1 MPFSIHSS
9 LQPAHAQAGVFR
21 PIHHEPRYAY
31 PLLIW
36 LACDTDI
43 RQSLTQ
49 IMPLLSVRN
58 YVAIDANLVREK
70 ALQKSQRKSHA
81 RFHSD
86 SLTVDRCISTAF
98 DQFNLRRDKVFLV
111 GQGSGGEKAIQFA
124 WQQPHRFAG
133 VISIDGGVPR
143 NSTALCS
150 LGINHRELP
159 LLIQHSSKAIHYSH
173 ERFCD
178 DMRLCHTA
186 GLPATFRYYRN
197 ERDDLSHILADCNRW
212 LMDLVANNLVQ

>member
-1 MPFSIHSS
+1 MPFAIHSS
-9 LQPAHAQAGVFR
+9 LPPAHVQAGVFR
-21 PIHHEPRYAY
+21 PIHHESRYAY

-36 LACDTDI
+36 LAGDADT
-43 RQSLTQ
+43 RWPLTQ

-58 YVAIDANLVREK
+58 YVAIDASIVREET
-70 ALQKSQRKSHA
+70 LQESQCFSHA
-81 RFHSD
+81 QFHDD

-98 DQFNLRRDKVFLV
+98 DQFNLRQDKVFLV
-111 GQGSGGEKAIQFA
+111 GQDSGGEKAIQLA

-133 VISIDGGVPR
+133 VISINGGVPR
-143 NSTALCS
+143 NSNALCS
-150 LGINHRELP
+150 LGTNHRELP
-159 LLIQHSSKAIHYSH
+159 LLLQHSSKAIHYSH

-178 DMRLCHTA
+178 DIRLCHTA
-186 GLPATFRYYRN
+186 GLPATFRHYRG